1 MARSRLRSLGIGL
14 IAAAVASSV
23 AIAAGLFPGFPI
35 VGGASYCNGVSGTG
49 SGTGSSTFPTTP
61 GAQFGQGSAGQS
73 GTFAN
78 PCTITV
84 NAGPVAITGNELIPA
99 DTQLPSG
106 QQPQTVLIPTS
117 MLAGIGQGS
126 ERNRLRG
133 GDFTTNLWQ
142 RGTTFTALTPT
153 TAAYT
158 ADGWWAY
165 SSGNTTT
172 ITKQTGATDI
182 ILGSGAR
189 ASMRVSRPSGTDV
202 TPICV
207 GQILPSTATSQF
219 LGNNAVFSFWSM
231 APTSFSPQNDSVDV
245 TLAYATAADSA
256 TVNTNTDA
264 FAKGTIA
271 GYTVVSTVNVPQT
284 QTFTRYS
291 VAGLIPTTATTIGVK
306 ICFTP
311 LASTGASTDW
321 YEFALAQLEAT
332 NVNNTSPGSFARRS
346 FAAEAQL
353 QQSYSFGLI
362 ENTNVIYAG
371 GVLCSATANALIA
384 LQYPTQMR
392 GTPTVAVTAGGFSI
406 QTAVA
411 VTAIGTTTL
420 LAATSQHATLT
431 SAAACTSTLPYQ
443 LKGTNTTGLLMF
455 SAEP

>member
-1 MARSRLRSLGIGL
+1 MKRLALGL
-14 IAAAVASSV
+14 AALV
-23 AIAAGLFPGFPI
+23 AAGGIAFGAGQFPGYPI
-35 VGGASYCNGVSGTG
+35 VGGASYCGGFSTGT
-49 SGTGSSTFPTTP
+49 
-61 GAQFGQGSAGQS
+61 AGQV
-73 GTFAN
+73 
-78 PCTITV
+78 CTVTV
-84 NAGPVAITGNELIPA
+84 PAGPVAITGNELIPA
-99 DTQLPSG
+99 DTQLANG
-106 QQPQTVLIPTS
+106 AQPQTVTIPTS
-117 MLAGIGQGS
+117 MIAAIGQGS

-133 GDFTTNLWQ
+133 GDFTNNLWQ

-158 ADGWWAY
+158 ADGWWTY

-182 ILGSGAR
+182 ILGSGLR

-207 GQILPSTATSQF
+207 GQILPATATGSF
-219 LGNNAVFSFWSM
+219 LGNNGIFSFYAM
-231 APTSFSPQNDSVDV
+231 APTTLSSQNDSIDV
-245 TLAYATAADSA
+245 TLAYGTAADSA
-256 TVNTNTDA
+256 TPNTNTDA
-264 FAKGTIA
+264 FAKGTLA
-271 GYTVVSTVNVPQT
+271 GYTAVTTTNIPMT

-291 VAGLIPTTATTIGVK
+291 ISGAIPTTATTVGVK

-321 YEFALAQLEAT
+321 FEFAGAQLEAT
-332 NVNNTSPGSFARRS
+332 NTSNTSPGSFSRRNS
-346 FAAEAQL
+346 AAEAQL
-353 QQSYSFGLI
+353 EQFYSYGLV

-384 LQYPTQMR
+384 IPLPQMR
-392 GTPTVAVTAGGFSI
+392 GTPALTLTAGGFSI

-420 LAATSQHATLT
+420 LAATSQHVTLT

-443 LKGTNTTGLLMF
+443 LKGTNTTGLIML
-455 SAEP
+455 SSEP

>member
-14 IAAAVASSV
+14 VAAAIASG
-23 AIAAGLFPGFPI
+23 AALAAGLFPGFPI
-35 VGGASYCNGVSGTG
+35 VGGASYCTSQSTAGVPGTAVVCN
-49 SGTGSSTFPTTP
+49 STAP
-61 GAQFGQGSAGQS
+61 
-73 GTFAN
+73 
-78 PCTITV
+78 
-84 NAGPVAITGNELIPA
+84 AGPIAITGNELIPA
-99 DTQLPSG
+99 DTGLASG
-106 QQPQTVLIPTS
+106 QSPQTVLIPTS
-117 MLAGIGQGS
+117 MLAGIGQGA

-142 RGTTFTALTPT
+142 RGTTFTAATPT
-153 TAAYT
+153 IAAYT
-158 ADGWWAY
+158 ADGWWSY
-165 SSGNTTT
+165 SSGNTVTT
-172 ITKQTGATDI
+172 TKQTGASDI

-207 GQILPSTATSQF
+207 GQVLPATATGQF
-219 LGNNAVFSFWSM
+219 LGNNAVFSFYAM
-231 APTSFSPQNDSVDV
+231 APTTLSSQNDSVDV

-264 FAKGTIA
+264 FAKATIA
-271 GYTVVSTVNVPQT
+271 GYTAVTTTNVPLT

-291 VAGLIPTTATTIGVK
+291 VAGLIPTTATTVGVK

-321 YEFALAQLEAT
+321 FEFALAQLEAT
-332 NVNNTSPGSFARRS
+332 NTNNTSPGSFARRS
-346 FAAEAQL
+346 FAAESQL
-353 QQSYSFGLI
+353 QQSYSYGLV

-384 LQYPTQMR
+384 VPLPQMR
-392 GTPTVAVTAGGFSI
+392 GTPTVAVTAGGYSI

>member
-1 MARSRLRSLGIGL
+1 MAKSKSLRSLAVGL
-14 IAAAVASSV
+14 AALAAVSTA
-23 AIAAGLFPGFPI
+23 ALAAGLFPGFPV
-35 VGGASYCNGVSGTG
+35 VGGPSYCSSQSTSGVPGTAA
-49 SGTGSSTFPTTP
+49 TC
-61 GAQFGQGSAGQS
+61 
-73 GTFAN
+73 N
-78 PCTITV
+78 VTV
-84 NAGPVAITGNELIPA
+84 PAGPLSITGNELIPA
-99 DTQLPSG
+99 DTQLASG

-142 RGTTFTALTPT
+142 RGTTFTAATPT

-158 ADGWWAY
+158 ADGWWMY

-172 ITKQTGATDI
+172 ITKQTGASDI
-182 ILGSGAR
+182 ILGSGLR
-189 ASMRVSRPSGTDV
+189 ASMRVSRLSGTDV

-207 GQILPSTATSQF
+207 GQILPATASGNF

-231 APTSFSPQNDSVDV
+231 APTTFSPQNDSIDV

-264 FAKGTIA
+264 FAKATIA
-271 GYTVVSTVNVPQT
+271 GYTAVTTANFPQT

-291 VAGLIPTTATTIGVK
+291 ISGVIPTTATTIGVK

-321 YEFALAQLEAT
+321 FEFAGAQLEAT
-332 NVNNTSPGSFARRS
+332 NVNNPSPGGFARRS
-346 FAAEAQL
+346 TAAEAQL
-353 QQSYSFGLI
+353 EQFYSYGLV

-384 LQYPTQMR
+384 IPLPQMR

-443 LKGTNTTGLLMF
+443 LKGTGATGLLMF

>member
-1 MARSRLRSLGIGL
+1 MARSRLRSLGVGL
-14 IAAAVASSV
+14 LAAAVASTAV
-23 AIAAGLFPGFPI
+23 YAAGLFPGFPI
-35 VGGASYCNGVSGTG
+35 VGGASYCTSQSTAGVPGTAAVCN
-49 SGTGSSTFPTTP
+49 STAP
-61 GAQFGQGSAGQS
+61 
-73 GTFAN
+73 
-78 PCTITV
+78 
-84 NAGPVAITGNELIPA
+84 AGPPSITGNELIPA
-99 DTQLPSG
+99 DTGLASG
-106 QQPQTVLIPTS
+106 QSPQTVVIPTS

-158 ADGWWAY
+158 ADGWWTY

-172 ITKQTGATDI
+172 ITKQTGASDI

-231 APTSFSPQNDSVDV
+231 APTTFSPQNDSIDV

-291 VAGLIPTTATTIGVK
+291 VAGLIPTTATTVGVK

-321 YEFALAQLEAT
+321 FEFALAQLEAT
-332 NVNNTSPGSFARRS
+332 NTNNASPGSFARRS
-346 FAAEAQL
+346 FAAESQL
-353 QQSYSFGLI
+353 QQSYSYGLV

-384 LQYPTQMR
+384 VPLPQMR
-392 GTPTVAVTAGGFSI
+392 GTPTVAVTAGGYSI

>member
-1 MARSRLRSLGIGL
+1 MRRLALGLAALVAVVG
-14 IAAAVASSV
+14 IAAA
-23 AIAAGLFPGFPI
+23 AGQFPGYPI
-35 VGGASYCNGVSGTG
+35 VGGAAYCTSYVMNPTTGLPTTTCNG
-49 SGTGSSTFPTTP
+49 PQTP
-61 GAQFGQGSAGQS
+61 
-73 GTFAN
+73 
-78 PCTITV
+78 
-84 NAGPVAITGNELIPA
+84 AGPTSITGNELIPA
-99 DTQLPSG
+99 DTQLPGG
-106 QQPQTVLIPTS
+106 QQPQTVTIPTS

-172 ITKQTGATDI
+172 ITKQTGASDI
-182 ILGSGAR
+182 VLASGLR

-207 GQILPSTATSQF
+207 GQILPATQTGPF
-219 LGNNAVFSFWSM
+219 LGNNGVFSFYAM
-231 APTSFSPQNDSVDV
+231 APTTLSSQNDSIDV
-245 TLAYATAADSA
+245 TLAYGTAADSA
-256 TVNTNTDA
+256 TPNTNTDA
-264 FAKGTIA
+264 FAKATLT
-271 GYTVVSTVNVPQT
+271 GYTAVTTLNVPLT

-291 VAGLIPTTATTIGVK
+291 IAGLIPTTATTVGVK
-306 ICFTP
+306 ICYTP

-321 YEFALAQLEAT
+321 FEFAGAQLEST
-332 NVNNTSPGSFARRS
+332 NINNTSPGSFARRTM
-346 FAAEAQL
+346 AAEAQL
-353 QQSYSFGLI
+353 EQSYSYGVTEL
-362 ENTNVIYAG
+362 TDHLYPG
-371 GVLCSATANALIA
+371 GVLCTATANAWITI
-384 LQYPTQMR
+384 QYATQMR
-392 GTPTVAVTAGGFSI
+392 MTPALTLTAGGFSI

-420 LAATSQHATLT
+420 LTATPQSAKLT

-443 LKGTNTTGLLMF
+443 LKGTNTTGLIMF

>member
-1 MARSRLRSLGIGL
+1 MAKSRLRSLAVGL
-14 IAAAVASSV
+14 CALAVAS
-23 AIAAGLFPGFPI
+23 IAALAAGQFPGYPI
-35 VGGASYCNGVSGTG
+35 VGGGSYCNGYATGTSGQVCVS
-49 SGTGSSTFPTTP
+49 
-61 GAQFGQGSAGQS
+61 
-73 GTFAN
+73 
-78 PCTITV
+78 TV
-84 NAGPVAITGNELIPA
+84 PAGPVAITGTELVPA
-99 DTQLPSG
+99 DTGLASG
-106 QQPQTVLIPTS
+106 QQPQTVVIPTS

-133 GDFTTNLWQ
+133 GDFGQNLWQ
-142 RGTTFTALTPT
+142 RGTTFTSATPT

-158 ADGWWAY
+158 ADGWWMY

-172 ITKQTGATDI
+172 ITRQTGASDI
-182 ILGSGAR
+182 VLGSGLR
-189 ASMRVSRPSGTDV
+189 ASMRVSRPSGTDI

-207 GQILPSTATSQF
+207 GQVLPANATGAF
-219 LGNNAVFSFWSM
+219 LGNNAVFSFWAM
-231 APTSFSPQNDSVDV
+231 APTTLSSLNDSVDV
-245 TLAYATAADSA
+245 TLAYGTAADSA
-256 TVNTNTDA
+256 TPNTNTDA
-264 FAKGTIA
+264 FAKGTIT
-271 GYTVVSTVNVPQT
+271 GYTAVTSTNVPLT

-291 VAGLIPTTATTIGVK
+291 IAGTIPTTATTVGVK
-306 ICFTP
+306 VCFTP

-321 YEFALAQLEAT
+321 FEFTGAQLEAT
-332 NVNNTSPGSFARRS
+332 NTSNTSPGSFARRNN
-346 FAAEAQL
+346 ATEAVFE
-353 QQSYSFGLI
+353 QSYSFGLV

-420 LAATSQHATLT
+420 LAATAQHATLT

>member
-14 IAAAVASSV
+14 LAAAIASSAV
-23 AIAAGLFPGFPI
+23 YAAGYFPGFPI

-61 GAQFGQGSAGQS
+61 GAQFGQGQAGQS

-84 NAGPVAITGNELIPA
+84 NAGPPSITGNELIPA

-133 GDFTTNLWQ
+133 GDFSTNLWQ

-158 ADGWWAY
+158 ADGWWTY

-172 ITKQTGATDI
+172 ITKQTGASDI
-182 ILGSGAR
+182 ILGSGLR

-207 GQILPSTATSQF
+207 GQVLPATQTATF
-219 LGNNAVFSFWSM
+219 LGNNAVFSFYAM
-231 APTSFSPQNDSVDV
+231 APTTLSSQNDSIDV
-245 TLAYATAADSA
+245 TLAYGTAADSA
-256 TVNTNTDA
+256 TPNTNTDA
-264 FAKGTIA
+264 FAKATLT
-271 GYTVVSTVNVPQT
+271 GYTAVTATNVPMT

-291 VAGLIPTTATTIGVK
+291 IAGTIPTTATTVGVK

-321 YEFALAQLEAT
+321 FEFAGAQLEAT
-332 NVNNTSPGSFARRS
+332 NVNNTSPGGFARRTM
-346 FAAEAQL
+346 AAEAQL
-353 QQSYSFGLI
+353 EQSYSFGLV
-362 ENTNVIYAG
+362 ENTNVIYPG

-384 LQYPTQMR
+384 IQYATQMR

-420 LAATSQHATLT
+420 LAATSQVATLT